1 MRRRCV
7 RSFSHLKVLT
17 IMLVLNIY
25 HYTLKPTLLP
35 LSANSGSLRQSLE
48 LCIFRARP
56 CERLKDSPAGSSGNR
71 MRVTTAILALP
82 LELFMGSRECRRSKQ
97 WFSSYSRRGYS
108 GSCSFFRWESNLERL
123 KALLNMHEERSMLV
137 DDHKGVLG
145 L

>member
-1 MRRRCV
+1 
-7 RSFSHLKVLT
+7 
-17 IMLVLNIY
+17 MLVLNIY

-48 LCIFRARP
+48 LCIFRAHP

-82 LELFMGSRECRRSKQ
+82 IELFMRSGECRESKQ
-97 WFSSYSRRGYS
+97 LFSSYSRRGYS
-108 GSCSFFRWESNLERL
+108 GSCSFFRWESNLQQL
-123 KALLNMHEERSMLV
+123 KALLNMHEEQPMLV

-145 L
+145 P